1 MILLDFKKT
10 SFYIEFLIII
20 LPISLLFSNLISE
33 ILILTLVF
41 VFFWKVEK
49 KELVSILKNKIIIS
63 IFILYIFLIINYF
76 LNISR
81 NPDFARSF
89 FFIRFGLYII
99 SLSYFL
105 NKDYIDS
112 KKVFLYWGIIIF
124 LVCIDLQIQ
133 NISGKNILGYESIQQ
148 GNFTRL
154 GGFLNDELKIANL
167 INNFFVISLG
177 SYFFYNKNNNN
188 TFLFLILAFI
198 SIVLFSVYSAA
209 ERGNFLT
216 LLIFIFSFLIFSK
229 YRLYFLSIILILIP
243 IILFNISD
251 LKSNTK
257 IKRMFVDNV
266 KIIKKNISPNT
277 EKNKNF
283 LFRDNHYFS
292 HYSTAWQIAKEFPLT
307 GVGIKNFRHYCNKE
321 TYLEKI
327 HPSFRDKNCSTH
339 PHNLFFEISFGV
351 RLFWFFSFFYNLWIF
366 FLCFFQK
373 FFEA

>member
-1 MILLDFKKT
+1 VILSDFKKT
-10 SFYIEFLIII
+10 SFYIEFIIII
-20 LPISLLFSNLISE
+20 LPISLLFSSLISE
-33 ILILTLVF
+33 IFILTLVF
-41 VFFWKVEK
+41 VFLWKVQK
-49 KELVSILKNKIIIS
+49 IELVSILQNKIIIS
-63 IFILYIFLIINYF
+63 IFILYIFLILNYF
-76 LNISR
+76 LNISK
-81 NPDFARSF
+81 NPDFGRSF

-112 KKVFLYWGIIIF
+112 KKIFLYWGIIIF

-133 NISGKNILGYESIQQ
+133 NVLGKNILGYESIQQ

-188 TFLFLILAFI
+188 TFLILILAFI
-198 SIVLFSVYSAA
+198 LIVLFSVYSAA

-216 LLIFIFSFLIFSK
+216 LLLFIFSFLIFSK
-229 YRLYFLSIILILIP
+229 YRLYFLSIVLILIP

-251 LKSNTK
+251 LKSNGK
-257 IKRMFVDNV
+257 IKRMFVDNL
-266 KIIKKNISPNT
+266 KIIKRNISPNT

-283 LFRDNHYFS
+283 LYKDNHYFS

-321 TYLEKI
+321 IYREKI
-327 HPSFRDKNCSTH
+327 HPSFRNQNCSTH
-339 PHNLFFEISFGV
+339 PHNLFFEIVSELGFFGFLV
-351 RLFWFFSFFYNLWIF
+351 FFIIF
-366 FLCFFQK
+366 
-373 FFEA
+373 